1 MMMMMMTIIII
12 IIIIILII
20 IIIILGCSFKVTVFN
35 SNLIPQLLILSCECD
50 AAIVAFGPKPQT
62 GSSACLINVIR
73 PKKEADIPDPHE
85 GESNS

>member
-1 MMMMMMTIIII
+1 MMMMMMMMMMM
-12 IIIIILII
+12 

-35 SNLIPQLLILSCECD
+35 FNLIPQLLILSYECD

-62 GSSACLINVIR
+62 GSSACSINAIR